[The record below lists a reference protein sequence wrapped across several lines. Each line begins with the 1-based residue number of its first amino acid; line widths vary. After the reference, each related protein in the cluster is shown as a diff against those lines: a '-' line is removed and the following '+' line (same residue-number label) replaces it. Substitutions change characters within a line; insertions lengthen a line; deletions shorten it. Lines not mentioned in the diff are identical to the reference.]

1 MKQKIT
7 YALCGIAAAC
17 LLVGLL
23 AGRYLFPTHGGR
35 HVGVGDG
42 PIIAGRGAVVPT
54 VWTCSMHPQIQQ
66 PQTGSCP
73 ICGMDLIPVVNDE
86 GADDGPRTLTMSESA
101 KALAEIQTTEVRYA
115 FPEAQVR
122 LVGKLEYDETRVKSL
137 TARFPA
143 RIDELFV
150 NYTGIPVKKGEHLA
164 SVYSPELLTA
174 QRELLTAY
182 AGSPNGSI
190 ARAARE
196 KLRLWDLLPE
206 QIDEIIES
214 GAAEDQFVLKAP
226 IGGVVVLKNIKEG
239 DYVKTGESLFKI
251 VDLGNLWLYLD
262 AYESDLTWLRY
273 GQDVVF
279 TVEAYPGEEFH
290 GKIAFIEPELNRR
303 TRTVAVRVNVPN
315 PGKRLKPGMFA
326 RGIVRSRIA
335 YSGRVYAP
343 ELAGKW
349 ICPMHPEIVKE
360 GPGNCD
366 VCRMDLR
373 SAEDLGYVQDIDE
386 EAPLVVPTSAVLRTG
401 KRAVVYVEL
410 PNTERPAYEGR
421 EIVLGAR
428 AGDVYIVESGLGAG
442 ERVVTNGAFKI
453 DSALQIQAKPSMMNP
468 RGGGAV
474 PGHNHGGSSDRA
486 PVSAGAKRDLVI
498 PADTGAE
505 LTESYFGLQGSL
517 AADDLTAAKV
527 RLREMLTVTGH
538 AGPLPAKIHTMLAVD
553 SLEALRLPHF
563 EDLSN
568 ALIAAARAD
577 PAAFSGD
584 LLQIY
589 CPMANDNQGANW
601 LQADEPV
608 RNPYFGSAMPGCGE
622 VKGNLTAKPN
632 GHAGH
637 DH

>member
-1 MKQKIT
+1 M
-7 YALCGIAAAC
+7 AA
-17 LLVGLL
+17 V
-23 AGRYLFPTHGGR
+23 
-35 HVGVGDG
+35 DG
-42 PIIAGRGAVVPT
+42 PITADQRAAVPA

-66 PQTGSCP
+66 PQAGSCP
-73 ICGMDLIPVVNDE
+73 ICGMDLIPVVNDA

-101 KALAEIQTTEVRYA
+101 KALAEIQTTEVRYE
-115 FPEAQVR
+115 FPEAEVR

-164 SVYSPELLTA
+164 SVYSPELMTA

-182 AGSPNGSI
+182 AANPNGSI
-190 ARAARE
+190 ARAARK
-196 KLRLWDLLPE
+196 KLRLLDLLPE
-206 QIDEIIES
+206 QIDEIIE
-214 GAAEDQFVLKAP
+214 GGEAEDQFVLKAP

-251 VDLGNLWLYLD
+251 VDLSDLWLYLD

-273 GQDVVF
+273 GQDVIF
-279 TVEAYPGEEFH
+279 SVEAYPGEDFH

-349 ICPMHPEIVKE
+349 IGPMHPDIVKDH
-360 GPGNCD
+360 PGQCD
-366 VCRMDLR
+366 ICGMDLVR
-373 SAEDLGYVQDIDE
+373 AEDLGYVQDIDE

-410 PNTERPAYEGR
+410 PNAEQPAYEGR

-428 AGDVYIVESGLGAG
+428 AGVVYIVESGLRAG
-442 ERVVTNGAFKI
+442 EMVVTNGAFKI

-468 RGGGAV
+468 RGGGPV
-474 PGHNHGGSSDRA
+474 PGHNHGGGPDRA
-486 PVSAGAKRDLVI
+486 EVPHAAKTDILI
-498 PADTGAE
+498 PAETAAKLME
-505 LTESYFGLQGSL
+505 PYFGLQGSL
-517 AADDLTAAKV
+517 AADDLAMAKIS
-527 RLREMLTVTGH
+527 LREMMIVTGH
-538 AGPLPAKIHTMLAVD
+538 SGPLPDKLHTMLAAE

-568 ALIAAARAD
+568 ALIAAAKAD
-577 PAAFSGD
+577 PDAFSGD
-584 LLQIY
+584 LLRIH
-589 CPMANDNQGANW
+589 CPLANNRQGADY
-601 LQADEPV
+601 LQSGEPV
-608 RNPYFGSAMPGCGE
+608 RNPYFGSAMLDCGE
-622 VKGNLTAKPN
+622 VKENLAVNPN
-632 GHAGH
+632 GHA
-637 DH
+637 DHAH